1 MLGLFFYGE
10 KPLEMNSFLMK
21 GHLGRGC
28 CKWMIHQMEDIA
40 AGLKRREP
48 HVEHASIFQRNAN
61 TFKRMHLKSQSMPSL
76 SVEMH

>member
-10 KPLEMNSFLMK
+10 KPLEMNSFLME

-28 CKWMIHQMEDIA
+28 CKWMIHQMDDIA

-48 HVEHASIFQRNAN
+48 HVEHASIFQMP
-61 TFKRMHLKSQSMPSL
+61 TLFKRMHHKSKSMPSL